1 MSTDLL
7 THLREAEALEK
18 SGDNAKTTEAA
29 FDRFILSYENQEVEV
44 KEQFQKQLPFVYNSR
59 GLARYLQVEF
69 ELAIEDFSKA
79 IELNASVA
87 NFYYNRGLIE
97 FRLKDFGSAR
107 VDLLKTLQLDPA
119 HDSAKKC
126 LDTMDAMINQGNY

>member
-29 FDRFILSYENQEVEV
+29 FDRFISSYENQEVEV

-59 GLARYLQVEF
+59 GLARLVPTKVFQIP
-69 ELAIEDFSKA
+69 L
-79 IELNASVA
+79 
-87 NFYYNRGLIE
+87 
-97 FRLKDFGSAR
+97 
-107 VDLLKTLQLDPA
+107 TL
-119 HDSAKKC
+119 
-126 LDTMDAMINQGNY
+126 